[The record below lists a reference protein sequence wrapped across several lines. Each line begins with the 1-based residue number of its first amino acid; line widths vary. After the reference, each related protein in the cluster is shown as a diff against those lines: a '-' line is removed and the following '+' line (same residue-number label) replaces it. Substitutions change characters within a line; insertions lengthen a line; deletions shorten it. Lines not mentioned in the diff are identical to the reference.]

1 MLCFVKV
8 LVDEWIK
15 VFRDPNQ
22 AISYQCIESKESF
35 IEILPKLVV
44 LHDLNSTNKHLSIFS
59 SKLIVDLVTY
69 HTGNWSS
76 TKDILTHIYQNL
88 DTILFY
94 SEKNPLSSSKLLV
107 DGFIIDRRFLLKNS
121 ALFEGSQ
128 IKAVLLQRLDI
139 SGTESNSNTFVKI
152 NSDLEENA
160 FNYMNTGHAV
170 SFPKEFLDCLKS
182 NGINLVLT
190 SESVNDIK
198 KAQLN
203 SIGCSLIAY
212 IDCNLI
218 EYLNSKLDL
227 IQLNSK
233 SDQGVIEHNTLS
245 IQSIENLGNDM
256 LHYFK

>member
-1 MLCFVKV
+1 M

-15 VFRDPNQ
+15 IFRDPNQ
-22 AISYQCIESKESF
+22 AICFHRIESKESF
-35 IEILPKLVV
+35 IEILPKLAV
-44 LHDLNSTNKHLSIFS
+44 LHDLDSTNKHLSIFS

-69 HTGNWSS
+69 HTANWSS
-76 TKDILTHIYQNL
+76 TNDILTQIYQDL

-94 SEKNPLSSSKLLV
+94 SEKSPLSSSKLLV
-107 DGFIIDRRFLLKNS
+107 DGFIIDRRFLLKNA

-128 IKAVLLQRLDI
+128 IKAVLLQRQDI
-139 SGTESNSNTFVKI
+139 NGTESNSNTFVRI
-152 NSDLEENA
+152 NSNLKENV
-160 FNYMNTGHAV
+160 FNYMNAGHAV
-170 SFPKEFLDCLKS
+170 SFSKEFLDCLKS

-212 IDCNLI
+212 IDYNQI
-218 EYLNSKLDL
+218 EYLNSKLGL
-227 IQLNSK
+227 KQLNSK
-233 SDQGVIEHNTLS
+233 SDKEVIEHNILS

-256 LHYFK
+256 RHYFK